1 VTLIA
6 AWPSWIPRLE
16 GFEFQFP
23 WVLLLLL
30 LLPLLAWWCGRR
42 GPLPT
47 LPVPSLRGVQ
57 QLGRVPR
64 RHSGALRWFTLLL
77 PLALFILALARP
89 RVPRGDVPDP
99 SKGIDIMLTLD
110 FSRSMAETDF
120 RLKTRRVSR
129 HEALVSVTGDFV
141 KGRPT
146 DRIGIVCFAR
156 TPWLVSPL
164 TLDHTWAMASLRE
177 SELAT
182 GTGIGWA
189 IAAATTFLKHDS
201 DRSKVI
207 ILITDGDN
215 SAGPKP
221 LEIAP
226 LAVKEKI
233 KVYTILIGPEM
244 VTPSMAANH
253 ELNKVAR
260 LTGGQFFQAQDA
272 HALKN
277 IFGAIEKLEKRDLVQ
292 KRFVSWRELYPW
304 FLWAGVALWLGPLLV
319 REIVWRRIP

>member
-1 VTLIA
+1 MTLSV
-6 AWPSWIPRLE
+6 PNLT
-16 GFEFQFP
+16 GFEFQYP

-30 LLPLLAWWCGRR
+30 LLPLLAWWAGRR
-42 GPLPT
+42 GPLPSV
-47 LPVPSLRGVQ
+47 PVPTLRGVRH
-57 QLGRVPR
+57 LGSVPR
-64 RHSGALRWFTLLL
+64 RHSGAWRWFGLLL
-77 PLALFILALARP
+77 PLVLLILAMARP

-120 RLKTRRVSR
+120 RLKNRRVSR
-129 HEALVSVTGDFV
+129 HQALVTVTDDFV
-141 KGRPT
+141 KGRPL

-164 TLDHTWAMASLRE
+164 TLDHIWAMTSLKE
-177 SELAT
+177 AELAT

-189 IAAATTFLKHDS
+189 IAASTTFLKNDS

-221 LEIAP
+221 LDMAP
-226 LAVKEKI
+226 LAVKERI

-244 VTPSMAANH
+244 VTPSAAANH

-272 HALKN
+272 GALLR
-277 IFGAIEKLEKRDLVQ
+277 IFQAIDQLEKRELVQ
-292 KRFVSWRELYPW
+292 KRFVTWRELYPW
-304 FLWAGVALWLGPLLV
+304 FLGAGTLAWLFQLGV
-319 REIVWRRIP
+319 QEIVRRRIP

>member
-1 VTLIA
+1 VNL
-6 AWPSWIPRLE
+6 SLSDLQ
-16 GFEFQFP
+16 GFEFQHP
-23 WVLLLLL
+23 WVLLLLVI
-30 LLPLLAWWCGRR
+30 LPGLAWLRGRR
-42 GPLPT
+42 GPLPSV
-47 LPVPSLRGVQ
+47 PVPTLRGVQ
-57 QLGRVPR
+57 HLGTVPR
-64 RHSGALRWFTLLL
+64 RHTGVMRWFGLLL
-77 PLALFILALARP
+77 PLALLILALARP

-120 RLKTRRVSR
+120 RLKNRRVSR
-129 HEALVSVTGDFV
+129 RDALVSVTEEFV
-141 KGRPT
+141 KGRPM

-164 TLDHTWAMASLRE
+164 TLDHTWAMTSLRE
-177 SELAT
+177 AELAT

-189 IAAATTFLKHDS
+189 IAASTTFLKHDS

-221 LEIAP
+221 FDMAP

-244 VTPSMAANH
+244 VTPSAAANH

-272 HALKN
+272 RALLN
-277 IFGAIEKLEKRDLVQ
+277 IFAAIDQLEKRELIQ

-304 FLWAGVALWLGPLLV
+304 FLGAGAVAWILQLGVGEVV
-319 REIVWRRIP
+319 RRRIP

>member
-1 VTLIA
+1 MTFL
-6 AWPSWIPRLE
+6 PDSWS
-16 GFEFQFP
+16 GFEFQYP
-23 WVLLLLL
+23 WVLGLLLF
-30 LLPLLAWWCGRR
+30 LPMLAWWTGRR
-42 GPLPT
+42 GPLPSI
-47 LPVPSLRGVQ
+47 PVPSIRGVSH
-57 QLGRVPR
+57 LGKVPR
-64 RHSGALRWFTLLL
+64 KHRGAFRWLGVLL
-77 PLALFILALARP
+77 PLALLILALARP
-89 RVPRGDVPDP
+89 RLPRGDIPDP

-120 RLKTRRVSR
+120 RLRNRRVSR
-129 HEALVSVTGDFV
+129 HDALVSVTDEFV

-164 TLDHTWAMASLRE
+164 TLDHNWAMTSLRE

-221 LEIAP
+221 SEMAP

-272 HALKN
+272 HALQN
-277 IFGAIEKLEKRDLVQ
+277 IFAAIDKLEKRELVQ

-304 FLWAGVALWLGPLLV
+304 FLWGGVALWVIPMMGAELF
-319 REIVWRRIP
+319 RRRVP

>member
-1 VTLIA
+1 MTFL
-6 AWPSWIPRLE
+6 PNSWA
-16 GFEFQFP
+16 GFEFQHP
-23 WVLLLLL
+23 WVLGLLLV
-30 LLPLLAWWCGRR
+30 LPMLAWWTGRR
-42 GPLPT
+42 GPLPSI
-47 LPVPSLRGVQ
+47 PVPSIRGISH
-57 QLGRVPR
+57 LGTVPR
-64 RHSGALRWFTLLL
+64 KHRGAFRWLGVLL
-77 PLALFILALARP
+77 PLTLFILALARP
-89 RVPRGDVPDP
+89 RLPRGDIPDP

-120 RLKTRRVSR
+120 RLRNRRVSR
-129 HEALVSVTGDFV
+129 HDALVSVTEEFV

-164 TLDHTWAMASLRE
+164 TLDHNWAMTSLRE

-221 LEIAP
+221 TEMAP

-272 HALKN
+272 HALQN
-277 IFGAIEKLEKRDLVQ
+277 IFAAIDKLEKRELVQ

-304 FLWAGVALWLGPLLV
+304 FLWSGVALWAISMAVGELF
-319 REIVWRRIP
+319 RRRVP

>member
-1 VTLIA
+1 VL
-6 AWPSWIPRLE
+6 
-16 GFEFQFP
+16 G
-23 WVLLLLL
+23 LLLV
-30 LLPLLAWWCGRR
+30 LPVLAWWTGRR
-42 GPLPT
+42 GPLPSI
-47 LPVPSLRGVQ
+47 PVPSIRGISH
-57 QLGRVPR
+57 LGTAPR
-64 RHSGALRWFTLLL
+64 KHRGAFRWLGVLL
-77 PLALFILALARP
+77 PLALLILALARP

-120 RLKTRRVSR
+120 RLRNRRVSR
-129 HEALVSVTGDFV
+129 HDALVSVTEEFV

-164 TLDHTWAMASLRE
+164 TLDHKWAMTSLRE

-221 LEIAP
+221 SEMAP
-226 LAVKEKI
+226 LAVKERI

-253 ELNKVAR
+253 EVNKVAR
-260 LTGGQFFQAQDA
+260 LTGGQFFQAPDA
-272 HALKN
+272 HALQN
-277 IFGAIEKLEKRDLVQ
+277 IFAAIDKLEKRELVQ

-304 FLWAGVALWLGPLLV
+304 FLWTGVVLWVISMASAELF
-319 REIVWRRIP
+319 RRRVP

>member
-1 VTLIA
+1 MTFL
-6 AWPSWIPRLE
+6 PNSTS
-16 GFEFQFP
+16 GFEFQYP
-23 WVLLLLL
+23 WVLGLLLV
-30 LLPLLAWWCGRR
+30 LPVLAWWTGRR
-42 GPLPT
+42 GPLPSI
-47 LPVPSLRGVQ
+47 PVPSIRGISH
-57 QLGRVPR
+57 LGTAPR
-64 RHSGALRWFTLLL
+64 KHRGAFRWLGMLL

-89 RVPRGDVPDP
+89 RLPRGDVPDP

-120 RLKTRRVSR
+120 RLRNRRVSR
-129 HEALVSVTGDFV
+129 HDALVSVTEEFV

-164 TLDHTWAMASLRE
+164 TLDHNWAMTSLRE

-221 LEIAP
+221 TEMAP

-272 HALKN
+272 HALQN
-277 IFGAIEKLEKRDLVQ
+277 IFAAIDKLEKRELVQ

-304 FLWAGVALWLGPLLV
+304 FLWSGVALWVIPMMGTELF
-319 REIVWRRIP
+319 RRRVP

>member
-1 VTLIA
+1 MI
-6 AWPSWIPRLE
+6 PSFPDLQ
-16 GFEFQFP
+16 GFEFQYP
-23 WVLLLLL
+23 WVLLFLLV
-30 LLPLLAWWCGRR
+30 LPALAWLQGRR
-42 GPLPT
+42 GPLPSV
-47 LPVPSLRGVQ
+47 PVPTLRGIRH
-57 QLGRVPR
+57 LGSVPS
-64 RHSGALRWFTLLL
+64 RHSGAARWFGLLL
-77 PLALFILALARP
+77 PLALLTLALARP

-110 FSRSMAETDF
+110 YSRSMAETDF
-120 RLKTRRVSR
+120 RLKNRRVSR
-129 HEALVSVTGDFV
+129 RDALVAVTEEFV
-141 KGRPT
+141 KGRPM

-164 TLDHTWAMASLRE
+164 TLDHTWAMTSLRE

-189 IAAATTFLKHDS
+189 IAASTTFLKHDS

-221 LEIAP
+221 IDMAP
-226 LAVKEKI
+226 LAVKERI

-244 VTPSMAANH
+244 VTPSAAASH

-260 LTGGQFFQAQDA
+260 MTGGQFFQAQDA
-272 HALKN
+272 RALEN
-277 IFGAIEKLEKRDLVQ
+277 IFSAIDQLEKRELIQRRYVN
-292 KRFVSWRELYPW
+292 WRELYPW
-304 FLWAGVALWLGPLLV
+304 FLGAGALAWILHLGFTEV
-319 REIVWRRIP
+319 IRRRIP